1 MRHDA
6 TPQRF
11 TIFHDLSH
19 APWVSFDDQC
29 SIGGS
34 AHMPMYDYRCKACGA
49 HFEAWQKFTDDPI
62 SVCPTCSG
70 PAQRVIHAAGIMFK
84 GSGFYSTDSRSHS
97 SIPPNDATAP
107 AAADGATSEKGEKAG
122 KAEHGA
128 GESGASKPAA
138 AESNGSSGS
147 SAPAA
152 QTTPATKAS

>member
-1 MRHDA
+1 
-6 TPQRF
+6 
-11 TIFHDLSH
+11 
-19 APWVSFDDQC
+19 
-29 SIGGS
+29 
-34 AHMPMYDYRCKACGA
+34 MPMYDYRCKACGA
-49 HFEAWQKFTDDPI
+49 RFEAWQKFTDDPI

-107 AAADGATSEKGEKAG
+107 AASDGATGEKGEKAE
-122 KAEHGA
+122 KAEKGA

-138 AESNGSSGS
+138 AESNGSNGSSGS